1 MRYELAMI
9 VLASAWALEAHATP
23 ATTLGWGLHD
33 PVETASI
40 QPKGHADDFIQFS
53 LDGALQLFSTA
64 VSNVDGA
71 TGKKGGTVYLYQE
84 TGAVDDLLF
93 KYDFD
98 AVMGSASYA
107 FEPTAEGEYFY
118 RVVSTGPGASGGAY
132 TLSSW
137 WTDEETSS
145 FAELALAE
153 VTEVPEP
160 QGPGLV
166 LAGLAAIGWVS
177 RRRKA

>member
-1 MRYELAMI
+1 MRHELAMI

-23 ATTLGWGLHD
+23 VTTLDWGLHAAF
-33 PVETASI
+33 ESASI
-40 QPKGHADDFIQFS
+40 QPKGHADDFVLFS
-53 LDGALQLFSTA
+53 LDGATQLFSTA
-64 VSNVDGA
+64 VSNVEGA
-71 TGKKGGTVYLYQE
+71 NGRKGGTVYLFNDNSDI
-84 TGAVDDLLF
+84 AVGS
-93 KYDFD
+93 YDFD
-98 AVMGSASYA
+98 GGTGSLAHEFVELPDGDY
-107 FEPTAEGEYFY
+107 YY

-137 WTDEETSS
+137 WTDEETSA

-160 QGPGLV
+160 HSPGLV

-177 RRRKA
+177 LRRKA

>member
-23 ATTLGWGLHD
+23 VTTLGWGLHD

-40 QPKGHADDFIQFS
+40 QPKGHADDFILFS
-53 LDGALQLFSTA
+53 LDGATQLFSTA
-64 VSNVDGA
+64 VSSVDGA
-71 TGKKGGTVYLYQE
+71 NGRKGGTVF
-84 TGAVDDLLF
+84 LF
-93 KYDFD
+93 KDDGASHTLVDSYEFD
-98 AVMGSASYA
+98 GGTGSIAHEFALQAGNYH
-107 FEPTAEGEYFY
+107 Y
-118 RVVSTGPGASGGAY
+118 RVVNTGPGASGGAY